1 MPSFRK
7 VKHSNF
13 TVIDNCI
20 FKDYSLSAK
29 AKGIL
34 TQMLSLPDGWNY
46 SIAGLT
52 TLFSDGESSIR
63 SGLDEL
69 KSSGYLKINRIT
81 DNKGKVVDWEYVIF
95 EDPSIPDVE
104 NPVVENPHVDNRAQ
118 LNTEESNTDKSNT
131 YPYIGHNEDV
141 EKNQTPYF
149 GPVESD
155 TSKPRMRD
163 KLSTRNSKKSIIP
176 SEKEVVDYCI
186 GNNLDVDPY
195 YFFRY
200 YSEQG
205 WHDSHGNPVKNWKGR
220 IRTWHSKSS
229 AKKYSAEKSSV
240 KSDDTVHSDELL
252 AKALDEYPWC
262 RSIDDFHVIEQYG
275 ERYLIPRFT
284 EDGRE
289 LDRRGI
295 PVDGKPI

>member
-1 MPSFRK
+1 MK
-7 VKHSNF
+7 MEKKH
-13 TVIDNCI
+13 
-20 FKDYSLSAK
+20 
-29 AKGIL
+29 
-34 TQMLSLPDGWNY
+34 
-46 SIAGLT
+46 
-52 TLFSDGESSIR
+52 
-63 SGLDEL
+63 
-69 KSSGYLKINRIT
+69 
-81 DNKGKVVDWEYVIF
+81 
-95 EDPSIPDVE
+95 
-104 NPVVENPHVDNRAQ
+104 
-118 LNTEESNTDKSNT
+118 
-131 YPYIGHNEDV
+131 
-141 EKNQTPYF
+141 
-149 GPVESD
+149 VESD
-155 TSKPRMRD
+155 TSKARMRD

-229 AKKYSAEKSSV
+229 AKKYSAEKSNV
-240 KSDDTVHSDELL
+240 KSDGTAHSDELL

-262 RSIDDFHVIEQYG
+262 RSIDDFHVIDQYG
-275 ERYLIPRFT
+275 ERYFIPRFT

>member
-1 MPSFRK
+1 M
-7 VKHSNF
+7 
-13 TVIDNCI
+13 
-20 FKDYSLSAK
+20 
-29 AKGIL
+29 
-34 TQMLSLPDGWNY
+34 
-46 SIAGLT
+46 
-52 TLFSDGESSIR
+52 
-63 SGLDEL
+63 
-69 KSSGYLKINRIT
+69 
-81 DNKGKVVDWEYVIF
+81 
-95 EDPSIPDVE
+95 
-104 NPVVENPHVDNRAQ
+104 
-118 LNTEESNTDKSNT
+118 
-131 YPYIGHNEDV
+131 
-141 EKNQTPYF
+141 
-149 GPVESD
+149 
-155 TSKPRMRD
+155 
-163 KLSTRNSKKSIIP
+163 
-176 SEKEVVDYCI
+176 DYCI
-186 GNNLDVDPY
+186 SNNLDVDPY

-229 AKKYSAEKSSV
+229 AKKYSAEKSNV
-240 KSDDTVHSDELL
+240 KSDNIGPSDELL